1 MTRIAR
7 SYYYFGMQIDHLVIP
22 VLNYE
27 AAKRFYVRAL
37 EPFGFAVLLDW
48 HDRRRAYLGVPPG
61 PSTLWLVESRKA
73 GGLDVSIAVDD
84 AEAVE
89 AFHRAAL
96 DAGGRSVF
104 EPSFRPEHDAAYY
117 AARVVDRDANAI
129 EVVHRGVAAARVA
142 A

>member
-1 MTRIAR
+1 ME
-7 SYYYFGMQIDHLVIP
+7 IDHLVIP

-27 AAKRFYVRAL
+27 SAKRFYVQAL

-61 PSTLWLVESRKA
+61 PSTVWLVESRKA

-84 AEAVE
+84 AQAVD

-96 DAGGRSVF
+96 AAGARNVF
-104 EPSFRPEHDAAYY
+104 EPSVRPEHDLSYY
-117 AARVVDRDANAI
+117 AARVVDLDANAI
-129 EVVHRGVAAARVA
+129 EVVHRGAVARAEAA
-142 A
+142 

>member
-1 MTRIAR
+1 
-7 SYYYFGMQIDHLVIP
+7 MQIDHLVIP

-104 EPSFRPEHDAAYY
+104 GPSFRPEQDAAYY